1 MRSVMCKHF
10 EQSITKSPSSWFIGH
25 HSPLWACQ
33 RAPLAFADTK
43 LPGPVYV
50 CVLCVLSAEPVCFS
64 IKKTCVD
71 SKVVTLLYNTES
83 ESARRREAVGRGCRL
98 NEILKKTRRP
108 SLRLVGV

>member
-1 MRSVMCKHF
+1 MCKYF

-33 RAPLAFADTK
+33 RAPLAFADTTTWS
-43 LPGPVYV
+43 GVCV
-50 CVLCVLSAEPVCFS
+50 CVLCVSAEPVCFS

-83 ESARRREAVGRGCRL
+83 ESARRREAVGRAG
-98 NEILKKTRRP
+98 
-108 SLRLVGV
+108 VG